1 LNLRAQET
9 ATVRLTVLVPTGTAQ
24 GTTDR
29 ISFTN
34 YGRETSTLAVNLKVV
49 TSIDAQVRL
58 ISN

>member
-1 LNLRAQET
+1 
-9 ATVRLTVLVPTGTAQ
+9 VRLTVLVPTGTAQ

-49 TSIDAQVRL
+49 TSIDALVRL
-58 ISN
+58 ISYIPLLS